1 MSRTSWLK
9 NVMVKSLS
17 RGNEILRIFTT
28 ALEPNARVGWTA
40 RVSEGRQAS
49 GCLVRAGLGG
59 IQCEVI

>member
-1 MSRTSWLK
+1 
-9 NVMVKSLS
+9 MVKSLS